1 MNKKILEL
9 LNTNWPQNYII
20 RKPFKGAIII
30 ALFYFGFSALYRPF
44 EFHSSRVFG
53 YTGTMAIYSLVTWI
67 SVGLYAQIL
76 KKIKWFAD
84 IKNWTIFKEL
94 LSIIFVLFGIGI
106 VIYIMGFIVEPPAQR
121 LNFPTFLD
129 SFEKA
134 FLLGIIPFGFF
145 TASNYRYL
153 FSKRVESGDEKN
165 SLTASETQPPEELL
179 QISSKLKKEELSFYP
194 GQFIYAESDGNYVVF
209 YLDKNSLI
217 KKQIIRNS
225 ISNIEQQLSAV
236 PYFLRTHRSFI
247 VNLKKVISK
256 QGNIL
261 GYQLKISGT
270 EFKIPVSR
278 NKIDQFDKLFRRYK
292 NN

>member
-1 MNKKILEL
+1 
-9 LNTNWPQNYII
+9 
-20 RKPFKGAIII
+20 
-30 ALFYFGFSALYRPF
+30 
-44 EFHSSRVFG
+44 
-53 YTGTMAIYSLVTWI
+53 MAIYSLVTWI
-67 SVGLYAQIL
+67 SVGLYVQIL